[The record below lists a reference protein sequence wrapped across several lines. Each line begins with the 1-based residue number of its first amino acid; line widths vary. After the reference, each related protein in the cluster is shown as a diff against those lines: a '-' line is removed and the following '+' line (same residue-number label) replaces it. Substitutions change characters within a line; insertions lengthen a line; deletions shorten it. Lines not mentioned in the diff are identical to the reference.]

1 MALRRRYTTSLRHKR
16 SDLRRHKRSPL
27 WAFHLCSKRS
37 EIENWGFLLRMP
49 SYLRVMDGFQH
60 SLLLAS
66 ASFCKMHQNAQCFGY
81 GSTLLIFDPYRRIR
95 AEDFE
100 ASLLLIQQPDHS
112 TFLTQE
118 TQAALQWDPCWPH
131 VDPMLTPWWPPVLQR
146 QTRRLSDLG
155 LASPWNRRFSGCQRT
170 RGTLDKLCK
179 AAPNS
184 KPTGP
189 IGFTLISHLYIY
201 IQKGSST
208 EFFMFF
214 PNSQHLACSWAI
226 LSSKSAV
233 FKRPAMATARGI
245 GVSREGDSIAPVTP
259 SGVCSPSG
267 IKVVCNAVGRTLGM
281 VGLSI
286 SDL

>member
-1 MALRRRYTTSLRHKR
+1 MVTTRPATTNQEAVGPGPGVSVKPQILWLPKNSRNFGQAVQGR
-16 SDLRRHKRSPL
+16 SKLQTYWSY
-27 WAFHLCSKRS
+27 WFH
-37 EIENWGFLLRMP
+37 I
-49 SYLRVMDGFQH
+49 
-60 SLLLAS
+60 
-66 ASFCKMHQNAQCFGY
+66 
-81 GSTLLIFDPYRRIR
+81 
-95 AEDFE
+95 DFT
-100 ASLLLIQQPDHS
+100 SIY
-112 TFLTQE
+112 
-118 TQAALQWDPCWPH
+118 
-131 VDPMLTPWWPPVLQR
+131 
-146 QTRRLSDLG
+146 
-155 LASPWNRRFSGCQRT
+155 
-170 RGTLDKLCK
+170 
-179 AAPNS
+179 
-184 KPTGP
+184 
-189 IGFTLISHLYIY
+189 IYIYIY

>member
-1 MALRRRYTTSLRHKR
+1 M
-16 SDLRRHKRSPL
+16 L
-27 WAFHLCSKRS
+27 W
-37 EIENWGFLLRMP
+37 
-49 SYLRVMDGFQH
+49 LRVNTFDLWPIPSNQGWGLW
-60 SLLLAS
+60 SLS
-66 ASFCKMHQNAQCFGY
+66 P
-81 GSTLLIFDPYRRIR
+81 FDPATWSFNFSNSRNSSGIAVR
-95 AEDFE
+95 
-100 ASLLLIQQPDHS
+100 PM
-112 TFLTQE
+112 LT
-118 TQAALQWDPCWPH
+118 PCWPH
-131 VDPMLTPWWPPVLQR
+131 GDHPSCNDKPGGCRTWAWRLRETADSLVAKELKELWTSCARPLQTPNLLVL
-146 QTRRLSDLG
+146 LV
-155 LASPWNRRFSGCQRT
+155 
-170 RGTLDKLCK
+170 
-179 AAPNS
+179 
-184 KPTGP
+184 
-189 IGFTLISHLYIY
+189 SHWFHIYIYIYIY